1 MPCVFPWGFAV
12 KSNLAV
18 VQPQSGRGKRERLD
32 DQTTIN
38 QARTPEV
45 VIALCGPM
53 GTPLHEVAQMFKSLL
68 QETDY
73 DYKKVDIIRL
83 SDEIRR
89 LAGLEEAECSKH
101 RLIEAG
107 NELRRAHGNAVLA
120 RVAIQKI
127 TLEREK
133 LNEEKKE
140 DEQPHQPLLFP
151 EADPDRDVIRPTVS
165 ERRCHIIDS
174 IKHIDELR
182 LLRSVYGD
190 MLHVVGVYTPIELR
204 VERLARRAS
213 RGDDVYGLIDR
224 DSGEEHDYGQRV
236 QDTFPLSDFF
246 LRADK
251 NTDSQLRARGKRFLD
266 LMLGTRIMTPTIH
279 ERAMYA
285 AYSAARN
292 SACLSRQVGA
302 ALTNKKGSVIS
313 VGWNDVPRPFGGLY
327 ETADVSDSP
336 DGDHRCWNVEGGRC
350 FNDSEKSA
358 IADAVVAKMVER
370 KIIEPDKRAEAFD
383 LMRHD
388 TQLKSLIEFSRAVHA
403 EMHALLSAGA
413 THGSEVQGGK
423 LFVTTYPCHSC
434 ARHIV
439 AAGIEEV
446 YFLEPY
452 RKSLATKLHADA
464 ITDRETDK
472 GKVRIVP
479 FDGVAPSRFLK
490 FFSSHETGRKDGS
503 TGEMKIRA
511 AYPVTAITLEAIPTL
526 EALAVRELQSSGPGS
541 NALPVQGRPAPEADA
556 GDAHQPERG

>member
-1 MPCVFPWGFAV
+1 M
-12 KSNLAV
+12 KTNLAV
-18 VQPQSGRGKRERLD
+18 VASQPGRGRRERLD
-32 DQTTIN
+32 DQTTIDKS
-38 QARTPEV
+38 RTPEV

-73 DYKKVDIIRL
+73 SYSKVDIIRL
-83 SDEIRR
+83 SNEICR
-89 LAGLEEAECSKH
+89 LSNVKKEDCSTH
-101 RLIEAG
+101 DLIEAG
-107 NELRRAHGNAVLA
+107 NQLRRDHGNAVLA
-120 RVAIQKI
+120 RVAIQQI
-127 TLEREK
+127 ALEREK
-133 LNEEKKE
+133 LNEATKG
-140 DEQPHQPLLFP
+140 DYQHQQPTLFP
-151 EADPDRDVIRPTVS
+151 DSDPDRDVIRPTVS
-165 ERRCHIIDS
+165 EKRCHIIDS

-204 VERLARRAS
+204 VERLAKRAS
-213 RGDDVYGLIDR
+213 RGDDVYRLIDR

-266 LMLGTRIMTPTIH
+266 LMLGTRIMTPTVH

-302 ALTNKKGSVIS
+302 ALANKRGSVIS

-327 ETADVSDSP
+327 ETVDVSDSP

-358 IADAVVAKMVER
+358 IADAVVSKMVDK
-370 KIIEPDKRAEAFD
+370 KIIEPHKREEAFA

-413 THGSEVQGGK
+413 THGAEVSGGK

-452 RKSLATKLHADA
+452 RKSLATKLHSDA
-464 ITDRETDK
+464 ITDRETDQN
-472 GKVRIVP
+472 KVRIMP

-490 FFSSHETGRKDGS
+490 FFSSHETGRKDSSSGQ
-503 TGEMKIRA
+503 MKIRA

-526 EALAVRELQSSGPGS
+526 EALAVRELQSTGPDGDALSGE
-541 NALPVQGRPAPEADA
+541 GRPTPEAGG
-556 GDAHQPERG
+556 GDVNQPKGD

>member
-1 MPCVFPWGFAV
+1 
-12 KSNLAV
+12 
-18 VQPQSGRGKRERLD
+18 
-32 DQTTIN
+32 
-38 QARTPEV
+38 
-45 VIALCGPM
+45 M
-53 GTPLHEVAQMFKSLL
+53 GTPLHEVAQMFRALL

-73 DYKKVDIIRL
+73 AYSKVDIIRL
-83 SDEIRR
+83 SNEICR
-89 LAGLEEAECSKH
+89 LSGLTRENCST
-101 RLIEAG
+101 RELIDAG
-107 NELRRAHGNAVLA
+107 NKLRELHGNAILA
-120 RVAIQKI
+120 RVAIQQI
-127 TLEREK
+127 ALEREK
-133 LNEEKKE
+133 INENAKDEKR
-140 DEQPHQPLLFP
+140 HQPLLFP
-151 EADPDRDVIRPTVS
+151 NHDLDRDVIRPTIS
-165 ERRCHIIDS
+165 EKRCHIIDS

-204 VERLARRAS
+204 VEKLARRAA
-213 RGDDVYGLIDR
+213 RGDDVYELIDR

-236 QDTFPLSDFF
+236 QDTFPLCDFF

-251 NTDSQLRARGKRFLD
+251 NTDSQIRARGKRFLD
-266 LMLGTRIMTPTIH
+266 LMLGTKIMTPTVH

-313 VGWNDVPRPFGGLY
+313 IGWNDVPRPFGGLY
-327 ETADVSDSP
+327 ETLDVNDSS

-358 IADAVVAKMVER
+358 IAEAVVSKMVDN
-370 KIIEPDKRAEAFD
+370 KIIEPEKRDEAYK

-413 THGSEVQGGK
+413 AHGSEVLGGK

-452 RKSLATKLHADA
+452 RKSLATKLHSDA
-464 ITDRETDK
+464 ITDRETDHA
-472 GKVRIVP
+472 KVRIVP

-490 FFSSHETGRKDGS
+490 FFSSHETGRKDSS

-526 EALAVRELQSSGPGS
+526 EALAVRELQSSGTDGEMPS
-541 NALPVQGRPAPEADA
+541 VSERRAPEMGGSDT
-556 GDAHQPERG
+556 HQPEGG

>member
-1 MPCVFPWGFAV
+1 M

-18 VQPQSGRGKRERLD
+18 VPGPNGQAKRQNFD
-32 DQTTIN
+32 DQKTIDHL
-38 QARTPEV
+38 RTPEV

-53 GTPLHEVAQMFKSLL
+53 GTPLHEVAQTFKSLL
-68 QETDY
+68 EGTDY
-73 DYKKVDIIRL
+73 SYRQVDIIRL
-83 SDEIRR
+83 SHEIRR
-89 LAGLEEAECSKH
+89 LSGLDEKNSSIRE
-101 RLIEAG
+101 LIEAG
-107 NELRRAHGNAVLA
+107 NKLRREHGNAVLA
-120 RVAIQKI
+120 RVAIQRI
-127 TLEREK
+127 TVEREE
-133 LNEEKKE
+133 LNERRSA
-140 DEQPHQPLLFP
+140 EQPTLFP
-151 EADPDRDVIRPTVS
+151 DEDIDRDVVRPTLS

-204 VERLARRAS
+204 VDRLAQRS
-213 RGDDVYGLIDR
+213 GRGDDVQKLIDR
-224 DSGEEHDYGQRV
+224 DSGEELDYGQRV
-236 QDTFPLSDFF
+236 QDTFPMSDFF

-251 NTDSQLRARGKRFLD
+251 GTDSQLRARVRRFLD
-266 LMLGTRIMTPTIH
+266 LMLGTRIATPTIH

-285 AYSAARN
+285 AFSAARN

-302 ALTNKKGSVIS
+302 ALTNGEGRVVS

-327 ETADVSDSP
+327 ETLDAGDSF
-336 DGDHRCWNVEGGRC
+336 DSDHRCWNIEGGRC

-358 IADAVVAKMVER
+358 IAEAVVSKMVD
-370 KIIEPDKRAEAFD
+370 KQIITPEKRDEAYQ

-413 THGSEVQGGK
+413 SHGAEVRGGK

-439 AAGIEEV
+439 AAGIREV

-452 RKSLATKLHADA
+452 RKSLATKLHSDA
-464 ITDRETDK
+464 ITDRETDEN
-472 GKVRIVP
+472 KVRIMP

-490 FFSSHETGRKDGS
+490 FFSSHDNGRKDAAS
-503 TGEMKIRA
+503 GEMKVRP
-511 AYPVTAITLEAIPTL
+511 AYPVTAITLEGIPTL
-526 EALAVRELQSSGPGS
+526 EALAVRGLQSSGLVGGAS
-541 NALPVQGRPAPEADA
+541 TVKGRKASEAEASDA
-556 GDAHQPERG
+556 E